1 MLMHLLQSWSSLYS
15 DSASIRTTLGFLHVA
30 GLLAGGGSAIAAD
43 RATLVAWR
51 KDADSR
57 LAHVRVLHGTH
68 RAVMIGLAVITASG
82 LLLLAADVDTYLSSR
97 VFWIK
102 MGLIALL
109 LANGSLLVHAG
120 RRAQHGRQS
129 AWTTLRYGSMASL
142 ALWFLTTLMGAALP
156 NV

>member
-1 MLMHLLQSWSSLYS
+1 MLTHLLQSWSSIYS
-15 DSASIRTTLGFLHVA
+15 DSAPLRTGLGFLHVA

-43 RATLVAWR
+43 RAPLVAWKR
-51 KDADSR
+51 DADSR

-68 RAVMIGLAVITASG
+68 RAVLIGLTLVIFSGVFLFAS
-82 LLLLAADVDTYLSSR
+82 DVDTYLASR

-102 MGLIALL
+102 MGMVVLL
-109 LANGSLLVHAG
+109 MVNGSVLVHAG
-120 RRAQHGRQS
+120 RRAQHGTQA
-129 AWTTLRYGSMASL
+129 AWTRLRWGSLVSV